1 VLAISPKTYGIFAG
15 STIHEVAQVVAAG
28 RAVSDAAANAAV
40 ITKMVRVMMLAPF
53 LIILSAY
60 LAGRPDGS
68 ERASS
73 GDAQSARRIVIPWF
87 ALGFILV
94 AALNSLILLPKAAVN
109 AAVNLDTVILAM
121 AMAALGVTTHV
132 SAIRMAGVK
141 PLALAALLFV
151 WLILGGGA
159 INLGVTAV
167 LG

>member
-1 VLAISPKTYGIFAG
+1 
-15 STIHEVAQVVAAG
+15 
-28 RAVSDAAANAAV
+28 
-40 ITKMVRVMMLAPF
+40 M
-53 LIILSAY
+53 
-60 LAGRPDGS
+60 
-68 ERASS
+68 
-73 GDAQSARRIVIPWF
+73 SARRIVIPWF

-109 AAVNLDTVILAM
+109 LDTVILAM
-121 AMAALGVTTHV
+121 AALGVTTRV

>member
-1 VLAISPKTYGIFAG
+1 V
-15 STIHEVAQVVAAG
+15 
-28 RAVSDAAANAAV
+28 
-40 ITKMVRVMMLAPF
+40 
-53 LIILSAY
+53 
-60 LAGRPDGS
+60 
-68 ERASS
+68 
-73 GDAQSARRIVIPWF
+73 SARRIVIPWF

-109 AAVNLDTVILAM
+109 LDTVILAM
-121 AMAALGVTTHV
+121 AALGVTTRV

>member
-1 VLAISPKTYGIFAG
+1 V
-15 STIHEVAQVVAAG
+15 
-28 RAVSDAAANAAV
+28 
-40 ITKMVRVMMLAPF
+40 
-53 LIILSAY
+53 
-60 LAGRPDGS
+60 
-68 ERASS
+68 
-73 GDAQSARRIVIPWF
+73 SARRIVIPWF
-87 ALGFILV
+87 ALGFILI

-109 AAVNLDTVILAM
+109 AAVNLDTVIL